1 MTIIKKFEPEEQKKG
16 FPKRYISLTVACL
29 LILMFVEIWAS
40 NIVVTYG
47 ERFERLSVLEK
58 TLNLENQILENE
70 VAKHESL
77 SSVASKSA
85 ELGFSAPESI
95 QYIR

>member
-1 MTIIKKFEPEEQKKG
+1 MTIIKKFEPEEPKRG
-16 FPKRYISLTVACL
+16 FPKRYISLTAVCL
-29 LILMFVEIWAS
+29 LILMFIEIWAS
-40 NIVVTYG
+40 NIVVTSG
-47 ERFERLSVLEK
+47 ERFERLSALEK

-70 VAKHESL
+70 VAKQESL

-85 ELGFSAPESI
+85 ELGFSTPESI